1 MHPFHADPAP
11 LSGLHPFRAGTA
23 RVLWLSLFLL
33 ALGAP
38 AAALAGD
45 LKLRATLI
53 WGTDMADQTD
63 PKIKKVDAKMAE
75 KLCGIFKWKHYFEV
89 ERQQAS
95 LVENAT
101 KRLKMSDKC
110 EVEVLNQGKSGFE
123 AKLFGEGK
131 LCRTYKGV
139 IPVGEHLVLA
149 GDEKNL
155 TAWFVVITPE

>member
-1 MHPFHADPAP
+1 MHAFHADSATPPRLRATNVGAARC
-11 LSGLHPFRAGTA
+11 LWFGL
-23 RVLWLSLFLL
+23 LLFTL
-33 ALGAP
+33 AAP
-38 AAALAGD
+38 AAWAGD

-53 WGTDMADQTD
+53 WGTDMAEQTD
-63 PKIKKVDAKMAE
+63 PKIKKVDARMAE

-89 ERQQAS
+89 ERQQAIVAES
-95 LVENAT
+95 AT

-110 EVEVLNQGKSGFE
+110 EVEVLNQGKGGFE

-131 LCRTYKGV
+131 LYRTYKGL

-149 GDEKNL
+149 GDDKNL